1 MADEAARH
9 RGLVDLVGL
18 MGVRRVAH
26 GALGHALPEMHL
38 VRVEELWNQ
47 PVLERLVEVLVAVRA
62 REERLARDL
71 DRRERTGESA
81 GSVRAART
89 QAIAT
94 AASARPTVTSGTS
107 TITTTGIGAW
117 TCASPSRPSSPLKA
131 QEVGGERPEL
141 ASES

>member
-71 DRRERTGESA
+71 DRRERTG
-81 GSVRAART
+81 GVGRLVRAART
-89 QAIAT
+89 PGDHDRGEREADGHERHEHHHHDGDLALGL
-94 AASARPTVTSGTS
+94 ALLHHD
-107 TITTTGIGAW
+107 
-117 TCASPSRPSSPLKA
+117 PSSPL
-131 QEVGGERPEL
+131 RL
-141 ASES
+141 RR